1 MNRYKITPAAR
12 SDLDEVWDYLGVQK
26 ENPTAAYRQVEMLYD
41 KFSLLAANPLLGEV
55 RNDLGPDLRSF
66 VARKYV
72 VVYRVIGGRIEIVR
86 VVHAARDIRA
96 VFGV

>member
-1 MNRYKITPAAR
+1 MNRYKIAPAAR
-12 SDLDEVWDYLGVQK
+12 SDLDEVWDYLGIEKQ
-26 ENPTAAYRQVEMLYD
+26 NPTAASRQIEMLHN

-72 VVYRVIGGRIEIVR
+72 VVYRPIGRTIEIVR

-96 VFGV
+96 LFGV

>member
-1 MNRYKITPAAR
+1 MNRYKIAPAAR
-12 SDLDEVWDYLGVQK
+12 SDLDGVWDYLGVQE
-26 ENPTAAYRQVEMLYD
+26 ENPTAAYRQIEMLYD

-72 VVYRVIGGRIEIVR
+72 VVYRLIGGRIEIVR